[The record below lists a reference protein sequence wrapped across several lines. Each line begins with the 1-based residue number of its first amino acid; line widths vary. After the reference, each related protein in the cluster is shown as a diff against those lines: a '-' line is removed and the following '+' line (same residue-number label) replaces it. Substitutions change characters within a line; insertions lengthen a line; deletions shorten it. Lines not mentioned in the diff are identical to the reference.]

1 MMDETHRPVLT
12 FLPPENRE
20 RILDAALVVLDEI
33 GMQVFSEQACSL
45 LAAAGCPADA
55 QQVFRIPARVVR
67 SAVARAPRSIPVFD
81 RLGRP
86 AMDLG
91 GKRAYFGTGS
101 DLVFSHDAASGARR
115 RCVIEDVACAARA
128 ADALGN
134 LDFVMSFAH
143 PTDITPGLA
152 YLASFKAMLEN
163 TTKPLV
169 TTAAGR
175 DDLAVMCDMAAAV
188 RGGDGALRERPW
200 ILHYAEPISPLR
212 HPAPSLDKLLLCAER
227 GVPVV
232 YSPAPIAGS
241 SAPITVAGHL
251 AQGLAESLCGLVIHQ
266 LAAPGAPF
274 LLGMGAAVMDM
285 ATGQCSYNAPEYY
298 LAYTGMIEMAH
309 HLGLP
314 CWGYAGTSDS
324 QLPDGQAALESAVE
338 NLLSTFAGANL
349 NHDVGYLNFGLTGSL
364 EMLVIND
371 ELIGQ
376 TRRLARGI
384 PVDDASLALD
394 AIRAAGPGGSFLRQ
408 RHTIRNVRKV
418 QWRPGL
424 LSRAGYDNWKARG
437 GLDLL
442 GRASERLAAILR
454 DHRPAPLAP
463 EVAEA
468 IERRYEE
475 FVAACG
481 S

>member
-1 MMDETHRPVLT
+1 MDEIHRPELT
-12 FLPPENRE
+12 FLPHAGRM
-20 RILDAALVVLDEI
+20 RILDASLVVLDEI
-33 GMQVFSEQACSL
+33 GMQILSEQARSL

-55 QQVFRIPARVVR
+55 QQVVRIPERVVR
-67 SAVARAPRSIPVFD
+67 AAVARAPRSIPVFD

-115 RCVIEDVACAARA
+115 RCVLDDVARAARV

-143 PTDITPGLA
+143 PGDIPPGLA

-169 TTAAGR
+169 TTAAGH
-175 DDLAVMCDMAAAV
+175 DDLAAMCDMAAAV
-188 RGGDGALRERPW
+188 RGGDRALRERPW
-200 ILHYAEPISPLR
+200 ILHYAEPVSPLR
-212 HPAPSLDKLLLCAER
+212 HPAPGLDKLLLCAER

-241 SAPITVAGHL
+241 SAPITVAGHVAL
-251 AQGLAESLCGLVIHQ
+251 GLAESLCGLVIHQ
-266 LAAPGAPF
+266 LRAPGAPF
-274 LLGMGAAVMDM
+274 LPGMGAAVMDM

-298 LAYTGMIEMAH
+298 LAYMGMIEMAH
-309 HLGLP
+309 HLELP

-364 EMLVIND
+364 EMLVVND

-376 TRRLARGI
+376 MRRLARGI

-394 AIRAAGPGGSFLRQ
+394 AIRAAGHGGSFLRQ

-424 LSRAGYDNWKARG
+424 LGRTSYDNWKAQG

-442 GRASERLAAILR
+442 GRASDRLDRILR
-454 DHRPAPLAP
+454 EHQVESLEEEQAK
-463 EVAEA
+463 A
-468 IERRYEE
+468 IEKRYEE

-481 S
+481 P